1 MKEIFISIML
11 IIRRCMQN
19 TNNALLVW
27 IDLEM
32 TGLNPAVD
40 TILEIAL
47 VVTNGNLETIVPA
60 RVLVIHQTLEQLTV
74 MNEWVK
80 NCHTKSGLLNDVSA
94 SKITLQ
100 QAEDAMIA
108 HLAPYCKNSAP
119 LLCGNTI
126 WQDRAFLKVHMPQ
139 LEALF
144 HYRMI
149 DVSSIKELVKRWYP
163 DSAYAHFKKSDTHR
177 ASADIYESIAELGH
191 YRTHFFV

>member
-1 MKEIFISIML
+1 
-11 IIRRCMQN
+11 MQN
-19 TNNALLVW
+19 TNKALLVW

-47 VVTNGNLETIVPA
+47 VVTNGNLDVVAP
-60 RVLVIHQTLEQLTV
+60 VNSVVIHQTTQTLAV

-80 NCHTKSGLLNDVSA
+80 NCHTKSGLLTEVAQSNISLHHA
-94 SKITLQ
+94 Q
-100 QAEDAMIA
+100 QQILERVM
-108 HLAPYCKNSAP
+108 PYTKDGAP

-126 WQDRAFLKVHMPQ
+126 WQDRTFLKAHMPQ

-163 DSAYAHFKKSDTHR
+163 DSAYAPFKKSDSHR
-177 ASADIYESIAELGH
+177 ASADIYESIAELAH